1 MEPIISAENI
11 AKRYKIGEHR
21 EMYHT
26 LSGSLLN
33 TIKKPLNYLK
43 SGFKN
48 NKKQIEDF
56 WALKDISFSIARGEA
71 VGIIG
76 RNGAGKSTLLKILS
90 RITDPTHGQIIMRGR
105 VASLLE
111 VGTGFHPELTGRENI
126 YLNGSVLGMK
136 KREIDKKF
144 DEIVE
149 FAEITKF
156 IDTPIKR
163 YSSGMYTR
171 LAFAVAAN
179 LDPEILV
186 VDEVLSVGDIEF
198 QKKCLGKMDNIAANG
213 RTVIFVSHQLESLAM
228 LCNRCILLDEGK
240 LISDGPSR
248 EIIDIYISRIKN
260 TLSVN
265 LKDRHD
271 RKGYGGIRFTETW
284 VENEVGNRVTHVT
297 SGKMMKIVA
306 LYDRHDEIDASNFSF
321 SFCIFTSH
329 NILLANF
336 NTLAILGNDYFK
348 IIPNHGKIECTIPRL
363 SLNSGDFYFSLLATS
378 ARLGEKIEDY
388 ILQAGMFSV
397 EPGNYYGTGHIAGK
411 QNLMVADHSWKING
425 CEN

>member
-1 MEPIISAENI
+1 MEPIISAEKI

-26 LSGSLLN
+26 LSDSLLH

-48 NKKQIEDF
+48 QNKKTEDF

-90 RITDPTHGQIIMRGR
+90 RITDPTYGQIIMRGR

-213 RTVIFVSHQLESLAM
+213 RTVIYVSHQLESLAL
-228 LCNRCILLDEGK
+228 LCNRCLLLDKGE
-240 LISDGPSR
+240 LIADGASR
-248 EIIDIYISRIKN
+248 KIIDLYISRIKN
-260 TLSVN
+260 SLSVSLN
-265 LKDRHD
+265 DRHD
-271 RKGYGGIRFTETW
+271 RKGRGGIRFTETW
-284 VENEVGNRVTHVT
+284 VENGSNRRVTQVI
-297 SGKMMKIVA
+297 SGENMKIVA
-306 LYDRHDEIDASNFSF
+306 LYNQRDEIDASNFSF
-321 SFCIFTSH
+321 SFCVFTAH
-329 NILLANF
+329 NTLLTNF
-336 NTLAILGNDYFK
+336 NTLATLGNDHLK
-348 IIPNHGKIECTIPRL
+348 TIPRHGKIECIIPQL
-363 SLNSGDFYFSLLATS
+363 GLNSGDFYYSLLVTTRS
-378 ARLGEKIEDY
+378 GEEVEDY

-397 EPGNYYGTGHIAGK
+397 EPGDYFGTGHIAGK
-411 QNLMVADHSWKING
+411 QNLIVADHSWKING
-425 CEN
+425 YEN